1 MTSAINYLAKQS
13 PIKFERFESRLN
25 GFFTAGR
32 DSRMIAYAQS
42 DAEEWMN
49 NNSCIE
55 VISIDTTCTRM
66 LACVTIWYRESQAD
80 AEQGGDGD
88 GEEAV

>member
-1 MTSAINYLAKQS
+1 MTSTMKHLGRQS

-42 DAEEWMN
+42 DAEDWMSN
-49 NNSCIE
+49 NPQIE
-55 VISIDTTCTRM
+55 VVSIDTTCTRM
-66 LACVTIWYRESQAD
+66 LACVTIWYREPQAD
-80 AEQGGDGD
+80 AEPQR
-88 GEEAV
+88 

>member
-1 MTSAINYLAKQS
+1 MTSVKEYLAKQS

-42 DAEEWMN
+42 DAEDWMN
-49 NNSCIE
+49 NNSHIQ
-55 VISIDTTCTRM
+55 VVSIDTTCTKM
-66 LACVTIWYRESQAD
+66 LACVTIWYREPQGD
-80 AEQGGDGD
+80 AEHVVGGNG
-88 GEEAV
+88 G

>member
-1 MTSAINYLAKQS
+1 MHDINSASKRLAGQS
-13 PIKFERFESRLN
+13 PVKFERFESRLN

-42 DAEEWMN
+42 DAEDWMKDHPH
-49 NNSCIE
+49 IE
-55 VISIDTTCTRM
+55 IISIDTTCTRM

-80 AEQGGDGD
+80 A
-88 GEEAV
+88 